1 MKNLSPSECYC
12 MRSLSCVRDDI
23 TVILTTEGRKNLYPK
38 GRFAGDSSHR
48 LWRVRDNIKIPRR
61 ACALARNDKIRN
73 DTGRKSIKSKRG
85 AEIRTSL
92 YRTPTP
98 PLADSECKESMCH
111 SEGYNPEESPAKR
124 VFAGD
129 LSLAFEMTLLSF

>member
-61 ACALARNDKIRN
+61 TCALARNDRAFFWRFLTYVRN
-73 DTGRKSIKSKRG
+73 DMGRRGIKSKRG

-111 SEGYNPEESPAKR
+111 SEGYNPEESPSKR
-124 VFAGD
+124 VFA
-129 LSLAFEMTLLSF
+129 

>member
-1 MKNLSPSECYC
+1 MC
-12 MRSLSCVRDDI
+12 M
-23 TVILTTEGRKNLYPK
+23 
-38 GRFAGDSSHR
+38 AGDSSCSFGMTE
-48 LWRVRDNIKIPRR
+48 NEIPRR
-61 ACALARNDKIRN
+61 ACAFARNDKIRN

-111 SEGYNPEESPAKR
+111 SEGYNPEESPSKR
-124 VFAGD
+124 VFA
-129 LSLAFEMTLLSF
+129 